1 MRLISS
7 IDQLEAIYHINIIKN
22 AIADK
27 IDKDKAHDK
36 KLIEALESCAHLTVI
51 VGGEKELK
59 RFATGIGDFKD

>member
-22 AIADK
+22 AILDK
-27 IDKDKAHDK
+27 IDRAHDK

-59 RFATGIGDFKD
+59 RFETGIGDFKD

>member
-27 IDKDKAHDK
+27 IDRAHDK

-59 RFATGIGDFKD
+59 RFAIEIGDFKD